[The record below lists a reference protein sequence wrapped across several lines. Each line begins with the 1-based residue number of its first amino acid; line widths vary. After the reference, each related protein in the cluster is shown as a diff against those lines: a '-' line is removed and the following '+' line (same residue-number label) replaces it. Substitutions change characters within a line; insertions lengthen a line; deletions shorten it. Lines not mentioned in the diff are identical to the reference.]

1 MPKNVKKSVKKS
13 LTANTVEVR
22 QPQITNTSVLSERS
36 PSWPKKKFGLK
47 TPVLVLLVLIV
58 VLGLLGF
65 LFKDKI
71 LVATIN
77 GRPVFRYELN
87 QRLTSTYGKEALE
100 NLIVEKLIKDEAKKR
115 GVSVSAQDVEQE
127 AKKLEKSLG
136 EGVTLEDALKFQGVS
151 LADFKKQLELRLQ
164 LNKIMEKEITIS
176 EEEVTKFIEEN
187 GKTLVASG
195 EAERKIEAREQ
206 LKEQKINE
214 SLQTWIEGLLAKAK
228 ITRFLK

>member
-1 MPKNVKKSVKKS
+1 MPKNVKKSVKNS
-13 LTANTVEVR
+13 LTANTMEVQ
-22 QPQITNTSVLSERS
+22 QPQITDTSVLSERS
-36 PSWPKKKFGLK
+36 SFWSKKKFGLK
-47 TPVLVLLVLIV
+47 TPVLAFLVFII

-65 LFKDKI
+65 LLKDKF

-77 GRPVFRYELN
+77 GRPVFRYELT

-115 GVSVSAQDVEQE
+115 GVSVSEQDVEQE

-164 LNKIMEKEITIS
+164 LNKILEKEITIS

-187 GKTLVASG
+187 GKTLVATG
-195 EAERKIEAREQ
+195 EAERKTEARKQ

>member
-1 MPKNVKKSVKKS
+1 M
-13 LTANTVEVR
+13 L
-22 QPQITNTSVLSERS
+22 
-36 PSWPKKKFGLK
+36 
-47 TPVLVLLVLIV
+47 
-58 VLGLLGF
+58 
-65 LFKDKI
+65 KDKF

-77 GRPVFRYELN
+77 GRPVFRYELD

-115 GVSVSAQDVEQE
+115 GVSVSEQDVEQE

-164 LNKIMEKEITIS
+164 LNKILEKEITIS

-187 GKTLVASG
+187 GKTLVATG
-195 EAERKIEAREQ
+195 EAERKTEARKQ

>member
-1 MPKNVKKSVKKS
+1 MPRSVKKITKKSVM
-13 LTANTVEVR
+13 TDAVETP
-22 QPQITNTSVLSERS
+22 QPQVEKSSV
-36 PSWPKKKFGLK
+36 WPKKKFGIK
-47 TPVLVLLVLIV
+47 PSVLILLVLII

-65 LFKDKI
+65 LFKDRL

-77 GRPVFRYELN
+77 GRPVFRYELD

-100 NLIVEKLIKDEAKKR
+100 NLIVEKLIKEEAKKS
-115 GVSVSAQDVEQE
+115 GVNVSEQE
-127 AKKLEKSLG
+127 VSDEEKRLEASLG

-164 LNKIMEKEITIS
+164 LNKILEKQITIS
-176 EEEVTKFIEEN
+176 DEEVDKFIKDNE
-187 GKTLVASG
+187 KTLVATG
-195 EAERKIEAREQ
+195 EAERKAEAREQ

>member
-1 MPKNVKKSVKKS
+1 MPRSVKKITKKSVM
-13 LTANTVEVR
+13 TDVVEMP
-22 QPQITNTSVLSERS
+22 QPQMEKTSV
-36 PSWPKKKFGLK
+36 WPKKKFGIK
-47 TPVLVLLVLIV
+47 PPVLILLVLII

-65 LFKDKI
+65 LFKDRL

-77 GRPVFRYELN
+77 GRPIFRYELD

-100 NLIVEKLIKDEAKKR
+100 NLIVEKLIKEEAKKS
-115 GVSVSAQDVEQE
+115 GVSVSEQE
-127 AKKLEKSLG
+127 VSEESKRLEASLG

-164 LNKIMEKEITIS
+164 LNKILEKQITIS
-176 EEEVTKFIEEN
+176 DEEVDKFIKDN
-187 GKTLVASG
+187 GKTLVATG
-195 EAERKIEAREQ
+195 EAERKTEAREQ